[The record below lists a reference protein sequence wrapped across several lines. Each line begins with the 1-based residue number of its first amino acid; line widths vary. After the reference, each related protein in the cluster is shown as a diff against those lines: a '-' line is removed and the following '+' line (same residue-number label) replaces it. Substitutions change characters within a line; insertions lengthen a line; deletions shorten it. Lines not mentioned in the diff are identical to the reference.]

1 MLALDAEDR
10 FGKRSRLWVD
20 ESDECFETEED
31 LFDQKNDASFEEL
44 CGVAIFADDGSE
56 NLTKDDESWGLLN
69 GQILARVFHFLRSD
83 MKALASSAATCKR
96 WNAAVKFYKNICR
109 NVDVSSFGA
118 SCSDAMF
125 RSIMVSLICNSQFT
139 FTLWKFNKYLI
150 FAL

>member
-1 MLALDAEDR
+1 MFALDAEDR
-10 FGKRSRLWVD
+10 FGKRSRSWLD

-31 LFDQKNDASFEEL
+31 LFDQKNDVSFEEL

-56 NLTKDDESWGLLN
+56 NSTKDDESWGLLN

-96 WNAAVKFYKNICR
+96 WNAAVKFYKHICR

-125 RSIMVSLICNSQFT
+125 RSIMVSLICNSQLT
-139 FTLWKFNKYLI
+139 FSLWKFIKYLI